1 MPGYQTTTV
10 ADKTAL
16 DTWISQHPN
25 AVIHSITRDNTDL
38 LVLYTEP
45 DLPTVTYHDSVN
57 TEAVVNKLD

>member
-10 ADKTAL
+10 ADKAAL

-25 AVIHSITRDNTDL
+25 AVIHSITQDGTDL

-45 DLPTVTYHDSVN
+45 DLPTATYRDSVN